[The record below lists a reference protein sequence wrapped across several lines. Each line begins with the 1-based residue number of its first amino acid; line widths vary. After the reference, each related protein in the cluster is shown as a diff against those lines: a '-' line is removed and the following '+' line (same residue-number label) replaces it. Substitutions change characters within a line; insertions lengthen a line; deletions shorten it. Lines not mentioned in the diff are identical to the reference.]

1 MSYIRSLYHLVFR
14 TRNSA
19 TALTLEHSEELY
31 RYIWGFCKKRKC
43 VLLRINGMEDHLH
56 LLFRLHPEIALSAF
70 VHDLKIAS
78 GNWLR
83 LHKNLSPPCFPDGR
97 DRTPHSRIHM
107 KNKSAFWRILQIR
120 ENITKQEPLQKNSG
134 LFLKKIKSS
143 STKSIFSQNRPRE
156 RASPPETMWAVGHT
170 LRRLSAGTRYNLRL
184 SHGSPL
190 RGHTV
195 LRRFARLN
203 LLRRLPLLL
212 KFQNQ
217 SLTGTPRHPH

>member
-83 LHKNLSPPCFPDGR
+83 LHKNLFPLFSGWAR
-97 DRTPHSRIHM
+97 SYAAFSYSHEEQERVLAYIANQREHHKTRTFAEEFRTFLEE
-107 KNKSAFWRILQIR
+107 NKIEFD
-120 ENITKQEPLQKNSG
+120 EKY
-134 LFLKKIKSS
+134 FLA
-143 STKSIFSQNRPRE
+143 E
-156 RASPPETMWAVGHT
+156 
-170 LRRLSAGTRYNLRL
+170 
-184 SHGSPL
+184 
-190 RGHTV
+190 
-195 LRRFARLN
+195 
-203 LLRRLPLLL
+203 
-212 KFQNQ
+212 
-217 SLTGTPRHPH
+217 